1 MQLAS
6 LMGCEVMKYLL
17 RCLFTGEKLVDDYS
31 LSNHDG
37 GLLRAEYANTNLS
50 IKNENEGLWKYED
63 WLPVKSSS
71 DQIAGTITYKSEKL
85 SQHLGLGNLWVA
97 YHGYWPERGGLCP
110 TTSFKDL
117 EAVCTLQRLQD
128 HACKGMICA
137 SAGNTA
143 RSFTHFSSE
152 VGFPMLVIVAEEHL
166 SRVWVPENFSLGNI
180 TLIGIGDGAGYND
193 AIDVANQV
201 APKIGWQLE
210 GGARN
215 IARRDGIGS
224 LIIDATKTMGRLPN
238 HYFQAVGGGP
248 GPIGVHEM
256 ACRLVDSGDFEG
268 GVPKQNLSQ
277 NVEHCPIHNAWQAKR
292 NELKSIDF
300 PDTELPVFSDYLVN
314 NTPAYS
320 ITGGVYDI
328 LSESNGQT
336 WSVTFDEAE
345 EASKIFE
352 ELEGIDIMSP
362 GAVALASLKKAISAG
377 EVGSSDFVLLNITGG
392 GTKRLF
398 NDVRTRIVPP
408 AIIVSKENA
417 VEAIVDYMTNLG
429 N

>member
-1 MQLAS
+1 M
-6 LMGCEVMKYLL
+6 
-17 RCLFTGEKLVDDYS
+17 
-31 LSNHDG
+31 
-37 GLLRAEYANTNLS
+37 
-50 IKNENEGLWKYED
+50 
-63 WLPVKSSS
+63 
-71 DQIAGTITYKSEKL
+71 
-85 SQHLGLGNLWVA
+85 
-97 YHGYWPERGGLCP
+97 
-110 TTSFKDL
+110 
-117 EAVCTLQRLQD
+117 
-128 HACKGMICA
+128 
-137 SAGNTA
+137 
-143 RSFTHFSSE
+143 
-152 VGFPMLVIVAEEHL
+152 
-166 SRVWVPENFSLGNI
+166 
-180 TLIGIGDGAGYND
+180 
-193 AIDVANQV
+193 
-201 APKIGWQLE
+201 
-210 GGARN
+210 ARN

-224 LIIDATKTMGRLPN
+224 LIIDAVKTMGRLPN

-268 GVPKQNLSQ
+268 GIPKQNLSQ

-292 NELKSIDF
+292 KELKSIDF

-314 NTPAYS
+314 NGPAYS

-377 EVGSSDFVLLNITGG
+377 EVGSSDFVLLNISGG

-398 NDVRTRIVPP
+398 NDVRTKIVPP

-417 VEAIVDYMTNLG
+417 VEAIVDYMTNLV